1 MSDLAPRFRALLDAF
16 ASYKPGK
23 VPAAVAGQAHKLSSN
38 ESPYGP
44 LPSVAEA
51 IAEAGRGVNRYP
63 DNGAEALT
71 AAIAERYGVP
81 AEHIAVGAGSVAVLK
96 QLVGRSASRTPR

>member
-23 VPAAVAGQAHKLSSN
+23 VPAAGAGQAHKLSSN

-44 LPSVAEA
+44 L
-51 IAEAGRGVNRYP
+51 R
-63 DNGAEALT
+63 
-71 AAIAERYGVP
+71 
-81 AEHIAVGAGSVAVLK
+81 
-96 QLVGRSASRTPR
+96 RSLR